1 MHLVQLTVGSPV
13 RASSSTTQL
22 DSSLQ
27 RVGSALAG
35 GDPHTIAKVVLSE
48 PSVRQHV
55 LNRVVQEIDDECM
68 SVCCWQP
75 VSVFRKI
82 TPLQM
87 ESFSWDCFIKE
98 LETKC
103 PIRYQIL
110 ETVVSHSD
118 RRNSQKKG
126 EAHHP
131 GICMVAAVLLKE
143 RNREKVGV
151 QSLLSLVLF
160 NSRVHNIVSFAL

>member
-1 MHLVQLTVGSPV
+1 M
-13 RASSSTTQL
+13 
-22 DSSLQ
+22 
-27 RVGSALAG
+27 
-35 GDPHTIAKVVLSE
+35 VLSK
-48 PSVRQHV
+48 PSVRQRV

-68 SVCCWQP
+68 SVCRRQP
-75 VSVFRKI
+75 VLVFRKI

-87 ESFSWDCFIKE
+87 ESFSWDCYIKE

-103 PIRYQIL
+103 PILYQIL

-143 RNREKVGV
+143 RNREMVGV
-151 QSLLSLVLF
+151 QSLLSLVLPPSSQEREF
-160 NSRVHNIVSFAL
+160 CSVIKMIKHEHVVTHTLPSAF